1 MQKDVPGRKSK
12 IAIYGLTI
20 TGTVAIGVSVIAASF
35 ISPALKRICLPFVP
49 ATEKQI
55 KNVLKLC
62 HRCENKRKLVD
73 LGSGDGRVVHAAAR
87 RGYAAVGYEI
97 NPWLVLYSKLYS
109 RLKGISNT
117 SFRRRDLWKE
127 NYSDFDNI
135 IIFGVAEMMDELS
148 YKLEKEMDDDAR
160 VIVCRFP
167 IQRWSPAR
175 EIEEG
180 VDSAWMY
187 TKNSFH
193 VK

>member
-1 MQKDVPGRKSK
+1 MQKEVPRRKSK
-12 IAIYGLTI
+12 IGIIGLTI
-20 TGTVAIGVSVIAASF
+20 TGTVAIGVSVVAVPF
-35 ISPALKRICLPFVP
+35 ISPALRRICLPFVP

-55 KNVLKLC
+55 ENVLKLC
-62 HRCENKRKLVD
+62 HRCENKRKLID
-73 LGSGDGRVVHAAAR
+73 LGSGDGRIVHAAAR
-87 RGYAAVGYEI
+87 RGYVAVGYEI
-97 NPWLVLYSKLYS
+97 NPWLVLYSKVYS
-109 RLKGISNT
+109 CLKGIPNT

-127 NYSDFDNI
+127 NYSNFDNI
-135 IIFGVAEMMDELS
+135 IIFGVAEMMNELS
-148 YKLEKEMDDDAR
+148 YKLEKEMNNDAR

-167 IQRWSPAR
+167 IQRWSPVK